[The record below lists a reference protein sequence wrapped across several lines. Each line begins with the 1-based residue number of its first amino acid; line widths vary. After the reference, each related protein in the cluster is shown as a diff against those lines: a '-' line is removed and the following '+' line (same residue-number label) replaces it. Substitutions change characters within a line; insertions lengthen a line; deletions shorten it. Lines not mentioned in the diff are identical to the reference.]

1 MVERRRVLAWVRIVL
16 GVAVA
21 VGVVLALVNQWPR
34 VRPHLAQFDAPLV
47 ALAFLAVLVALG
59 ASMLSWRAVLAELG
73 SRLPLRDAARIYF
86 VGQVGKYLPGSVW
99 PALVQMELGR
109 SAGVP
114 RSRMGVSFVLAL
126 ALSLLTGAV
135 IGLPTVLSTGRYL
148 LPALG
153 VIVLVLPVLLVPQ
166 LLGAFLDRGLRLLR
180 RPPLERPLTR
190 TGVLKVVGLSAIGWV
205 AYGVQAW
212 LLAVDLGASLAQTLP
227 VAIGAYAIALVLG
240 VVVVLAPAGVGV
252 REFMLVVGLA
262 GVLTGS
268 AATALAIVSRA
279 LVTVADVAT
288 AVVGLLLRRPV
299 AMVVQ
304 EPATPPS
311 RGDVDPPPDDAG
323 R

>member
-21 VGVVLALVNQWPR
+21 VAVVLALVDQWPR
-34 VRPHLAQFDAPLV
+34 VRPHLARFDVPLV
-47 ALAFLAVLVALG
+47 LLAFLAVLVALG

-153 VIVLVLPVLLVPQ
+153 VIVLVLPVLLVPR
-166 LLGAFLDRGLRLLR
+166 LLGAVLDRGLRLLR

-190 TGVLKVVGLSAIGWV
+190 TGILRVVGLSAIGWV

-212 LLAVDLGASLAQTLP
+212 LLALDLGAPLARTLP

-262 GVLTGS
+262 SVLTGN
-268 AATALAIVSRA
+268 AAAALAIVSRA

-288 AVVGLLLRRPV
+288 AVVGLLLRRPG
-299 AMVVQ
+299 
-304 EPATPPS
+304 S
-311 RGDVDPPPDDAG
+311 RPGAEPPPTGIGTKA
-323 R
+323 